1 MTDHP
6 RTEPSPVDDIQR
18 AERWLRGDPRDRRR
32 IGQAFAAAIVL
43 HVVVLVAR
51 LPGWGPDPVRVH
63 APAEQA
69 MQVEFLKPPAPAAAK
84 PAPKPKPKAIPRPD
98 ETPDEP
104 EPIVEEPA
112 PPPSPAPSTP
122 QPQAGPIR
130 VAPGQGPGIIKR
142 VEPRYPPLMQAAQRE
157 GVVTLDA
164 VIFTDGTIGEVKVL
178 SSPHP
183 SFAQES
189 VSAVQQWRFS
199 PPQQDVILTVTV
211 RFTLRR

>member
-1 MTDHP
+1 MTHD
-6 RTEPSPVDDIQR
+6 PSSDRSPADDIQR
-18 AERWLRGDPRDRRR
+18 AEWWVRGDPLDRRR
-32 IGQAFAAAIVL
+32 IGQAFAAAIAL

-51 LPGWGPDPVRVH
+51 VPGWGPDPVRVD
-63 APAEQA
+63 APAEQS

-84 PAPKPKPKAIPRPD
+84 PTLKPKPKAIPRPD
-98 ETPDEP
+98 QTPDEP
-104 EPIVEEPA
+104 EPILEEPA

-122 QPQAGPIR
+122 QAQAGPVR

-142 VEPRYPPLMQAAQRE
+142 VDPRYPPLMQAAQRE

-164 VIFTDGTIGEVKVL
+164 VIFTDGTVGEVKVL

-189 VSAVQQWRFS
+189 VRAVQQWRFS

>member
-1 MTDHP
+1 MTPHAPTDRVP
-6 RTEPSPVDDIQR
+6 ADDIQR
-18 AERWLRGDPRDRRR
+18 AERWMRGDPRDRRR

-51 LPGWGPDPVRVH
+51 VPGWGPDPVRVD
-63 APAEQA
+63 APAQQS
-69 MQVEFLKPPAPAAAK
+69 MQVEFLKPPAPATKA
-84 PAPKPKPKAIPRPD
+84 APKPKPKAIPRPD
-98 ETPDEP
+98 PTPEEP

-112 PPPSPAPSTP
+112 PPPTASPATQLSQT
-122 QPQAGPIR
+122 GPVR
-130 VAPGQGPGIIKR
+130 VAPGQGPGLIKR

-164 VIFTDGTIGEVKVL
+164 VIFTDGTVGDVKVL
-178 SSPHP
+178 SSPHQ
-183 SFAQES
+183 SFADES
-189 VSAVQQWRFS
+189 VRAVQQWRFS

>member
-1 MTDHP
+1 MTPHP
-6 RTEPSPVDDIQR
+6 PTDRVPADDIQR
-18 AERWLRGDPRDRRR
+18 AERWMRGDPRDRRR

-51 LPGWGPDPVRVH
+51 VPGWGPDPVRVD
-63 APAEQA
+63 APAEQS
-69 MQVEFLKPPAPAAAK
+69 MQVEFLKPPAPAAK

-98 ETPDEP
+98 PTPEEP

-112 PPPSPAPSTP
+112 PPPTASPAPPSQT
-122 QPQAGPIR
+122 GPVR
-130 VAPGQGPGIIKR
+130 VAPGQGPGLIKR

-164 VIFTDGTIGEVKVL
+164 VIFTDGTVGEVKVL
-178 SSPHP
+178 SSPHQ
-183 SFAQES
+183 SFADES
-189 VSAVQQWRFS
+189 VRAVQQWRFS